1 MADKPEEEVVYTKPT
16 SQVDLDARL
25 NDESDPPVHLASE
38 NPNPFH
44 EDGYV
49 GVSPEYAN
57 AANETDEPLQ
67 AEEGPDMQAEEAFED
82 AYGDSSGEVSEQM
95 EEARAKVTRPE
106 DEDDNSAP
114 TATAAKATTTKKTAA
129 KTSESSS

>member
-1 MADKPEEEVVYTKPT
+1 MAKEEKEEAVYTMPT
-16 SQVDLDARL
+16 SQVDLEARL
-25 NDESDPPVHLASE
+25 GDESDPPVFLPMQ

-67 AEEGPDMQAEEAFED
+67 AEEGPDAAAEEAFEA
-82 AYGDSSGEVSEQM
+82 AYGDSSGEVSDQAKAVHEQV
-95 EEARAKVTRPE
+95 ATTFP
-106 DEDDNSAP
+106 DDS
-114 TATAAKATTTKKTAA
+114 TETTETKATTTKKTAA
-129 KTSESSS
+129 KSTSSS